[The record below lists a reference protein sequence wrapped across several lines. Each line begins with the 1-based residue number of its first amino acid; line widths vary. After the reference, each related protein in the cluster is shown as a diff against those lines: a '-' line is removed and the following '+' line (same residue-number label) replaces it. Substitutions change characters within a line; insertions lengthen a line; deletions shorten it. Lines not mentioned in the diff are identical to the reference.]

1 VRRRECRSRPPSP
14 GFGVGALTGLVGV
27 GGGFVIVPALIV
39 GLSFGVREAMA
50 TSMAIVAAVS
60 VFGLVAHL
68 ASGSSLDLPVA
79 VAIGGAA
86 VIGAAGGPGARGP
99 RLDADSRSF
108 LRSAR
113 RAGRGGSRNRKR

>member
-1 VRRRECRSRPPSP
+1 VSVLLPI
-14 GFGVGALTGLVGV
+14 GFGVGALTGLVWV

-50 TSMAIVAAVS
+50 TSMEIVAAVS

-86 VIGAAGGPGARGP
+86 VIGAAGGR
-99 RLDADSRSF
+99 
-108 LRSAR
+108 
-113 RAGRGGSRNRKR
+113 GSRTASRRRFSVVPSQCSSRWESQSQPLRES